1 MSLLYKG
8 ADWDFG
14 TLKTVHDAIE
24 DIALNE
30 LGLDVYPNQ
39 IEVITSEQMLE
50 RYSSTGLPLM
60 YSHWS
65 FGKHFARDHALYRAG
80 AQGLAYE
87 IVINSSPCISY
98 IMEENTMTMQA
109 LVVAH
114 AAFGHNHFFKNNH
127 MFQQWTDAEGIL
139 EYLEFATAYVAK
151 CEARYGLPAVERILD
166 AAHALQS
173 QGVNRYRRRVKQ
185 LREEQRRA
193 EARREYEETTYNPLW
208 STVPGVDVLDSM
220 NMDERARAA
229 AEMRARLNLPE
240 ENLLY
245 FIEKNAPALRGWERE
260 LIRIVRTI
268 GQYFYPQKQT
278 KVMNEGCATFTHYEI
293 MQRMHDRGQISDGNF
308 QEFLHSHTAVIFQ
321 PGWDDPRFSGWNPYA
336 LGFAMM
342 NDIKRICTE
351 PTSEDRYWFP
361 EIAGNGDPYGT
372 LRSIWATHRDES
384 FVLQYLSPKVIR
396 DFRMF
401 HVSATAGE
409 GHAEVRSIHNED
421 GYRAVRRELSRSY
434 DLSVHE
440 PDINVVDV
448 ELLGDRRLI
457 LSHAVYDGRLLESG
471 SASACLSY
479 IRDLWGYP
487 VRLQEHDASTDRLL
501 NTVELK

>member
-1 MSLLYKG
+1 MTLLYTG
-8 ADWDFG
+8 ADWDFAG
-14 TLKTVHDAIE
+14 LKAVHDAIE
-24 DIALNE
+24 EIALNE

-65 FGKHFARDHALYRAG
+65 FGKRFARDHALYRAG

-109 LVVAH
+109 LVLAH

-139 EYLEFATAYVAK
+139 EYLEFAKGYVAS
-151 CEARYGLPAVERILD
+151 CEARYGIAAVERILD
-166 AAHALQS
+166 ATHALQS
-173 QGVNRYRRRVKQ
+173 QGVNRYRRRVKS
-185 LREEQRRA
+185 LREEQKRA
-193 EARREYEETTYNPLW
+193 EARREHEESTYNPLW
-208 STVPGVDVLDSM
+208 NTVPGVDALGTMDR
-220 NMDERARAA
+220 DERQRAA
-229 AEMRARLNLPE
+229 AAMRARLNLPE

-245 FIEKNAPALRGWERE
+245 FIEKNAPALHGWERE
-260 LIRIVRTI
+260 LIRIVRQI

-278 KVMNEGCATFTHYEI
+278 KVMNEGCATFVHYEI
-293 MQRMHDRGQISDGNF
+293 MTRLHERGQISDGHF

-321 PGWDDPRFSGWNPYA
+321 PDWDDPRFSGWNPYA

-342 NDIKRICTE
+342 NDVKRICLD
-351 PTSEDRYWFP
+351 PTAEDRDWFP
-361 EIAGNGDPYGT
+361 DIAGNGDPYGT
-372 LRSIWATHRDES
+372 LRDIWATHRDES
-384 FVLQYLSPKVIR
+384 FILQYLSPRVIR

-401 HVSATAGE
+401 HLSALAGE
-409 GHAEVRSIHNED
+409 GYAEVRAIHNED
-421 GYRAVRRELSRSY
+421 GYRAVRRELARSY

-440 PDINVVDV
+440 PDINVEDV

-457 LSHAVYDGRLLESG
+457 LSHAVYNGRLLESS
-471 SASACLSY
+471 SAAACLSY
-479 IRDLWGYP
+479 VHDLWGYP
-487 VRLQEHDASTDRLL
+487 VRVLERDAATEGLL
-501 NTVELK
+501 NTIDLG